1 MSLFASREGGQIRDQ
16 IKETSDL
23 STFVLDRFP
32 FFAAFLTAFFSA
44 FAMIFNSFFFLI
56 TR

>member
-1 MSLFASREGGQIRDQ
+1 MSLFASREGDQIRDQ

-56 TR
+56 T

>member
-1 MSLFASREGGQIRDQ
+1 MSLSASREGGQIR
-16 IKETSDL
+16 ETSDL

-56 TR
+56 TC